1 MHSVMKFITKAL
13 NTEDAKLGEQTS
25 SLSQEAHRLKAQ
37 NHKITLSSH
46 WRVLIQGSF
55 SAKDENSYDF
65 QKL

>member
-46 WRVLIQGSF
+46 LRVLI
-55 SAKDENSYDF
+55 
-65 QKL
+65 

>member
-37 NHKITLSSH
+37 KSQDHVIISLACSEI
-46 WRVLIQGSF
+46 RQFLCQR
-55 SAKDENSYDF
+55 
-65 QKL
+65 